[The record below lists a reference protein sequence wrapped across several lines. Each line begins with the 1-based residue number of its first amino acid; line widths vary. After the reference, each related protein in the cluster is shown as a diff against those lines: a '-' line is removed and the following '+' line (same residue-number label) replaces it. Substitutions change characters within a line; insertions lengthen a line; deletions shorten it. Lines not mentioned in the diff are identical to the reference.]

1 MRILPES
8 ERLEMLETLQKSS
21 LDVEKQL
28 ATLPFRIETPS
39 QVGSRGSC
47 LQGRT

>member
-8 ERLEMLETLQKSS
+8 ERLEMLETLRKSS

-28 ATLPFRIETPS
+28 ATLPFHIETPS
-39 QVGSRGSC
+39 QVRPAKQC
-47 LQGRT
+47 